1 MSTGTYA
8 RWVRSVLAVNPVL
21 LAFIAIYVSI
31 IAVSFG
37 LIQSLGSRLPV
48 EARTLASVCLESEV
62 IGIAMYLAWVAL
74 PRPHRMRYALET
86 VLPIGL
92 CLYGVDTAGLT
103 ATLWFNLDAKTF
115 QMPYGSLGGI
125 GLIFGGS
132 FAGWFLGRY
141 LGGLAATSRLRR
153 EADSSLRS
161 AWFGETSPDG
171 SWRRATG
178 ITTGLIM
185 FALILLAQATS
196 LAYAPGSPLP
206 IQLLAAGAWAFTIA
220 VGDHATI
227 SITDAAVRVR
237 TRLLSNN
244 MGWSVSLSE
253 IESAQVIAARPE
265 ALNFD
270 RSRCVLRTGPAL
282 EIWTVTGG
290 RYTVSLDEAAE
301 AVAVIEALRLSAGA
315 PAGAWDLQTQVG
327 PAPGLE
333 FGGFWLRVAAYII
346 DVSLLGIVAVILSSA
361 LGTAGQAMGALIFIA
376 YFIGLWGTTG
386 QTIGMMLLGLHVVRN
401 LDGGKISWG
410 NAVLRFVGLFVA
422 FACIYIGVIR
432 VAFDSR
438 KRGWHDMIGG
448 TVVVRKVG

>member
-1 MSTGTYA
+1 MSTEKYP
-8 RWVRSVLAVNPVL
+8 RRVRSALAVNSVL
-21 LAFIAIYVSI
+21 VGFIAIYVSI
-31 IAVSFG
+31 VALSFAAVWTTE
-37 LIQSLGSRLPV
+37 SRLPV
-48 EARTLASVCLESEV
+48 QPGNLTSYWLESEV
-62 IGIAMYLAWVAL
+62 IGIAILLAWVAL
-74 PRPHRMRYALET
+74 HRPHRMRYALET

-92 CLYGVDTAGLT
+92 CLYGVDAGGLT

-115 QMPYGSLGGI
+115 QMPFGSLTGI
-125 GLIFGGS
+125 GLILGGGFAGS
-132 FAGWFLGRY
+132 FVGRY
-141 LGGLAATSRLRR
+141 LGGLAVSGRLRR
-153 EADSSLRS
+153 EAVSSLRS
-161 AWFGETSPDG
+161 AWFAETSPDG

-178 ITTGLIM
+178 ITTGII
-185 FALILLAQATS
+185 ALAVILLAQATAP
-196 LAYAPGSPLP
+196 AYAPGSPLP
-206 IQLLAAGAWAFTIA
+206 IQLLAAGAWAFTVV

-253 IESAQVIAARPE
+253 IESTQAIAALPE

-282 EIWTVTGG
+282 EIRTVTGG

-333 FGGFWLRVAAYII
+333 FGGFWLRVAAYIF
-346 DVSLLGIVAVILSSA
+346 DVILLGIIGIILSSA
-361 LGTAGQAMGALIFIA
+361 LGTAGQAIGALIFIA

-401 LDGGKISWG
+401 LDGGKITWG

-422 FACIYIGVIR
+422 FACIYIGVIW

-438 KRGWHDMIGG
+438 KQGWHDRIGG

>member
-21 LAFIAIYVSI
+21 LVFIAIYVSI
-31 IAVSFG
+31 VALSFAAVWT
-37 LIQSLGSRLPV
+37 LDSRLPV
-48 EARTLASVCLESEV
+48 QAGNLTSYWLESEV

-92 CLYGVDTAGLT
+92 CFYGTNAGGLT

-115 QMPYGSLGGI
+115 QLPFGSLAGI
-125 GLIFGGS
+125 GLILGGS
-132 FAGWFLGRY
+132 FAGAFLGRY
-141 LGGLAATSRLRR
+141 LGGLAATNRLRR
-153 EADSSLRS
+153 EAASSRRS
-161 AWFGETSPDG
+161 AWFAETSPDG

-196 LAYAPGSPLP
+196 PAYAPGSPLP
-206 IQLLAAGAWAFTIA
+206 FQLLLVGAWAFA
-220 VGDHATI
+220 VVVGDRATI
-227 SITDAAVRVR
+227 SITDVAVKVR

-244 MGWSVSLSE
+244 VGWSVSLSE
-253 IESAQVIAARPE
+253 IDGARVIAAQPE
-265 ALNFD
+265 PLRFD

-282 EIWTVTGG
+282 EIRTVTGG
-290 RYTVSLDEAAE
+290 RYAVSLDEAAE

-315 PAGAWDLQTQVG
+315 WDLQTQVG
-327 PAPGLE
+327 PAPGLA
-333 FGGFWLRVAAYII
+333 FGGFWLRVAAYIF
-346 DVSLLGIVAVILSSA
+346 DVSLLGIIGAILSSA

-401 LDGGKISWG
+401 LDGGKITWG

-422 FACIYIGVIR
+422 FACLYIGVIW

-438 KRGWHDMIGG
+438 KQGWHDRIGG
-448 TVVVRKVG
+448 TVVIRKVG

>member
-8 RWVRSVLAVNPVL
+8 RVRSALAVNPVL
-21 LAFIAIYVSI
+21 LVFVAIYVSI
-31 IAVSFG
+31 VALSFAAVWTTEY
-37 LIQSLGSRLPV
+37 RLPAEV
-48 EARTLASVCLESEV
+48 GNLTSYWLESEV
-62 IGIAMYLAWVAL
+62 IAMAMYLAWVAL

-86 VLPIGL
+86 VMPIGL
-92 CLYGVDTAGLT
+92 CLYGVDAGGLT
-103 ATLWFNLDAKTF
+103 ATLWLNLDAKTF
-115 QMPYGSLGGI
+115 QMPFGSLTGI
-125 GLIFGGS
+125 GLILGGS

-141 LGGLAATSRLRR
+141 LSGLAATDRLRR
-153 EADSSLRS
+153 EAASSRRS
-161 AWFGETSPDG
+161 AWFAETSPDG
-171 SWRRATG
+171 TWRRATG
-178 ITTGLIM
+178 ITTGLM
-185 FALILLAQATS
+185 MLPLILLAQATS

-206 IQLLAAGAWAFTIA
+206 LQLLAAGAWLFTIV

-244 MGWSVSLSE
+244 MGWSVALSE
-253 IESAQVIAARPE
+253 IESARAISARPE

-270 RSRCVLRTGPAL
+270 RSRCVLRTGPAI

-290 RYTVSLDEAAE
+290 RYAVSLDEAAE

-327 PAPGLE
+327 PAPGPE

-361 LGTAGQAMGALIFIA
+361 LGAAGQAMGALIFIA

-401 LDGGKISWG
+401 LDGGKITWG
-410 NAVLRFVGLFVA
+410 NAVLRFVGSLVA
-422 FACIYIGVIR
+422 FACIYIGVIW

>member
-21 LAFIAIYVSI
+21 LVFIAIYVSI
-31 IAVSFG
+31 VALSFAAVW
-37 LIQSLGSRLPV
+37 ITESRLPV
-48 EARTLASVCLESEV
+48 QAGNLTSYWLESEAIV
-62 IGIAMYLAWVAL
+62 IAMYLAWVAL

-92 CLYGVDTAGLT
+92 CLYGLDAAGLT

-115 QMPYGSLGGI
+115 QMPFGSLTGI
-125 GLIFGGS
+125 GLILGGS
-132 FAGWFLGRY
+132 YAGAFLGRY
-141 LGGLAATSRLRR
+141 LGGLAATNRLRR
-153 EADSSLRS
+153 EAASSRRS
-161 AWFGETSPDG
+161 AWFAETSPDG

-196 LAYAPGSPLP
+196 PAYAPGSPLP
-206 IQLLAAGAWAFTIA
+206 FQLLLVGAWAFA
-220 VGDHATI
+220 VVVGDRATI
-227 SITDAAVRVR
+227 SITDVAVKVR

-244 MGWSVSLSE
+244 VGWSVSLSE
-253 IESAQVIAARPE
+253 IDGARVIAAQPE
-265 ALNFD
+265 PLRFD

-282 EIWTVTGG
+282 EIKTVTGG
-290 RYTVSLDEAAE
+290 RYAVSLDEAAE
-301 AVAVIEALRLSAGA
+301 AVAVIEALRSGA

-333 FGGFWLRVAAYII
+333 FGGFWLRVAAYIF
-346 DVSLLGIVAVILSSA
+346 DVILLGIIGIILSSA
-361 LGTAGQAMGALIFIA
+361 LGAAGQAMGALIFIA

-422 FACIYIGVIR
+422 FACIYIGVIW
-432 VAFDSR
+432 VAFDAR
-438 KRGWHDMIGG
+438 KRGWQDRIGG
-448 TVVVRKVG
+448 TVVVRNVS